1 MVMVHIVPPA
11 DLEEG
16 LISLDTLKA
25 LVQNK
30 SGTSDNLTDQDYE
43 QLDQLRQIIEVSLKC
58 VNDKTEAGIDTPCY
72 TCRMHAVKA
81 MMLYLALHDIE
92 FVAPSVN

>member
-16 LISLDTLKA
+16 LISLDTLKNQ
-25 LVQNK
+25 VQAK
-30 SGTSDNLTDQDYE
+30 SSTSDILTEQDYE
-43 QLDQLRQIIEVSLKC
+43 KLDQLRQIIEISLKC
-58 VNDKTEAGIDTPCY
+58 VNDKTDSGLGTPCY

-81 MMLYLALHDIE
+81 MMVYLALHDID
-92 FVAPSVN
+92 FAASSK